1 MFIETYF
8 ENWVSFLKC
17 LTIQIPF
24 HIINIISSQ
33 PHTAASYHHSDI
45 FLPSISSKGVSS
57 LLGTL
62 EGSTF
67 IRKFSC
73 VHGQLLQWCSTLC
86 NPMVCSLPGSSV
98 HGILLARILE
108 WIAMIS
114 SRGSLPAEVKP
125 MSLESPALQVDYL
138 LLSHWWSP
146 DQLILSHLPQSSLLP
161 TQITAYFL
169 VCILWRL
176 LLCFVCDYNFPKV
189 PDKSLVPAI
198 LGALTVMVCDSVN
211 CLVVSNSVTP

>member
-1 MFIETYF
+1 MLTCWYLETTCVACVWSHF
-8 ENWVSFLKC
+8 SHICLFL
-17 LTIQIPF
+17 
-24 HIINIISSQ
+24 
-33 PHTAASYHHSDI
+33 
-45 FLPSISSKGVSS
+45 
-57 LLGTL
+57 
-62 EGSTF
+62 
-67 IRKFSC
+67 
-73 VHGQLLQWCSTLC
+73 TLC
-86 NPMVCSLPGSSV
+86 TVALQVPLSMGFSRQEYWSGLSRPPPGDLPDP
-98 HGILLARILE
+98 GIE
-108 WIAMIS
+108 PES
-114 SRGSLPAEVKP
+114 PAA
-125 MSLESPALQVDYL
+125 PALQVDYL

>member
-45 FLPSISSKGVSS
+45 CLPSISSKGVSS

-138 LLSHWWSP
+138 LLSHWGSP
-146 DQLILSHLPQSSLLP
+146 KIPQVKAISISAP
-161 TQITAYFL
+161 SDTSQKN
-169 VCILWRL
+169 VCIPQ
-176 LLCFVCDYNFPKV
+176 YSASFPWTLREHIKWKNKAK
-189 PDKSLVPAI
+189 P
-198 LGALTVMVCDSVN
+198 
-211 CLVVSNSVTP
+211 SNKIYSNP